1 MAVVWLATPYLVKVL
16 IATSISV
23 TMKNIE
29 GGTRPLQV
37 AE

>member
-1 MAVVWLATPYLVKVL
+1 MAIVWLAAPNLVKVL
-16 IATSISV
+16 IVTSISV
-23 TMKNIE
+23 MMKNIE